1 MWTKHENIQVF
12 AIFCMEEIQR
22 FLSNLVRLVVGLLIN
37 LTHSDKS
44 VILVPD
50 RSLTMLGLSQFN
62 NPKQYETL
70 NWLLHW
76 SRARQWWICTSNDIN
91 GFSYYSVRFMQLC
104 LFCRAWEVFLAY
116 LVRGVSNYFTKYTE
130 SSK

>member
-62 NPKQYETL
+62 NPKQ
-70 NWLLHW
+70 
-76 SRARQWWICTSNDIN
+76 
-91 GFSYYSVRFMQLC
+91 
-104 LFCRAWEVFLAY
+104 
-116 LVRGVSNYFTKYTE
+116 
-130 SSK
+130 